1 MQLTITIET
10 LQKIIMNK
18 YDRLTYSDINNIVN
32 TLCSAFFE
40 ISNDKYQKNTELSY
54 CHRIYQ
60 EYFLYLKTEEL
71 FLKIL

>member
-32 TLCSAFFE
+32 TLCSAFLRYQM
-40 ISNDKYQKNTELSY
+40 INIKKYRT
-54 CHRIYQ
+54 
-60 EYFLYLKTEEL
+60 
-71 FLKIL
+71 